1 MHDYISFAAQPLQMV
16 HEGKE
21 FVEYWWNPWR
31 QLSSNHQWFLPWITY
46 LSWLLDLV
54 SAEVW
59 QVLPWLL
66 NCFSVTY
73 CWLGPMFCLSCKI
86 QCGFFITYSSHCH
99 VSISSSLGFLDAS
112 WRPWENRRSSDL
124 TMCICYFF
132 HIFDKMA
139 WGCMELLLEKCPPFK
154 DAPMNWIRSSFSW
167 CFLVHL

>member
-1 MHDYISFAAQPLQMV
+1 MIISLLLPNLFKWCMKGKSLWSIDGTLGDNCPQIISGFCHGLLIFPDYWTWYLLRCDRSCLDF
-16 HEGKE
+16 
-21 FVEYWWNPWR
+21 
-31 QLSSNHQWFLPWITY
+31 WI
-46 LSWLLDLV
+46 V
-54 SAEVW
+54 
-59 QVLPWLL
+59 
-66 NCFSVTY
+66 FSVTY

-139 WGCMELLLEKCPPFK
+139 WGVHG
-154 DAPMNWIRSSFSW
+154 ASFRKVPS
-167 CFLVHL
+167 L